1 MDSWCPY
8 NSASIR
14 PLMEIPGMA
23 LDQNWFTEVCE
34 EAGSAFSLRIKRK
47 LHDEQ
52 TPYQRI
58 EIYETEQ
65 FGNLMAIDGFVM
77 LSSRDNFVYHEMMSH
92 PVLYSHPAP
101 RRVVIV
107 GGGDCGTLREVLKH
121 PEVESVVQ
129 VEIDER
135 VTRLSEEYFP
145 ELCESNADPRAE
157 FFFGDGI
164 QWIKDAE
171 PGSIDVII
179 VDSTDPIGPAAGLF
193 SAPFYADCLRALGS
207 NGLLAQQSESPLY
220 HTKSIIRPMHD
231 EMRKAGFLDTLT
243 LHFPQ
248 ASYPSGWWTAT
259 LAGKDLPITFARE
272 EACEE
277 RPFETLY
284 YNDAIH
290 RACAATPEFLR
301 KALLG

>member
-1 MDSWCPY
+1 
-8 NSASIR
+8 
-14 PLMEIPGMA
+14 MA
-23 LDQNWFTEVCE
+23 LDQNWFTEVCKE
-34 EAGSAFSLRIKRK
+34 GGSAFSLQIKRK

-65 FGNLMAIDGFVM
+65 FGNLMTIDGFVM
-77 LSSRDNFVYHEMMSH
+77 LSTRDNFVYHEMMSH
-92 PVLYSHPAP
+92 PVLYSHPGP

-164 QWIKDAE
+164 QWVKDAE
-171 PGSIDVII
+171 PGSIDAII

-193 SAPFYADCLRALGS
+193 SAPFYAACRRALGA

-220 HTKSIIRPMHD
+220 HTESIIRPMHD

-248 ASYPSGWWTAT
+248 VSYPSGWWTAT
-259 LAGKDLPITFARE
+259 LACKDMPVTFARE

-277 RPFETLY
+277 RPFETRY

-301 KALLG
+301 KALFG

>member
-1 MDSWCPY
+1 
-8 NSASIR
+8 
-14 PLMEIPGMA
+14 MA
-23 LDQNWFTEVCE
+23 LDENWYTEIHAD
-34 EAGSAFSLRIKRK
+34 AGSAFSLKVRRK

-52 TPYQRI
+52 SAFQRI
-58 EIYETEQ
+58 EVYETEG
-65 FGNLMAIDGFVM
+65 FGNLMTIDGLVM
-77 LSSRDNFVYHEMMSH
+77 LTDRDNFVYHEMMSH
-92 PVLYSHPAP
+92 PALFSHPHP

-135 VTRLSEEYFP
+135 VTRISEQFFP
-145 ELCESNADPRAE
+145 ALCESNGDPRAE

-171 PGSIDVII
+171 PGSIDLII
-179 VDSTDPIGPAAGLF
+179 VDSTDPVGPAEGLF
-193 SAPFYADCLRALGS
+193 SGPFYTSCLRALGS

-220 HTKSIIRPMHD
+220 HTQGIIKPMHD

-248 ASYPSGWWTAT
+248 VSYPSGWWTAT
-259 LAGKDLPITFARE
+259 LACKDLPITFVRE
-272 EACEE
+272 EACENKG
-277 RPFETLY
+277 FETLY

-301 KALLG
+301 KALMG